1 MPFVTNIQRAP
12 KAIKYT
18 RQLSVLLLSALALP
32 FIVSP
37 ASAQPVQFGATPDTN
52 TTGWYGSISPGAS
65 FGYDVDIESDD
76 TTVEID
82 SGVPGVGVTTVDLD
96 PVDIVVDTDTGFGI
110 NGAVGY
116 QFDHARAE
124 LDLGYR
130 QNSVDGVTVGD
141 LPEVD
146 ADGRFETWSLAANG
160 YYDIPTGTAFRP
172 YVGAGVG
179 VARLVADDVSVDIPV
194 VGEAE
199 LDESGVSLMFQ
210 AQAGLAYDF
219 SEDASAF
226 VGYRL
231 QGIPGQNF
239 SAADVDFNADTTL
252 IHSAQVGAQFRF

>member
-1 MPFVTNIQRAP
+1 MQFSGQRMPHV
-12 KAIKYT
+12 
-18 RQLSVLLLSALALP
+18 RQFGVVLLSALALP

-37 ASAQPVQFGATPDTN
+37 ASAQSIQFGATPETN
-52 TTGWYGSISPGAS
+52 ATGWYGSISPGAT
-65 FGYDVDIESDD
+65 FGYDVDIESDEF
-76 TTVEID
+76 TVEVD
-82 SGVPGVGVTTVDLD
+82 SGIPGVDGTTVDVE
-96 PVDIVVDTDTGFGI
+96 PVDITVDTDTGFGI
-110 NGAVGY
+110 NGAIGY
-116 QFDHARAE
+116 QFDQARAE

-130 QNSVDGVTVGD
+130 QNAVDGVTVGD

-146 ADGRFETWSLAANG
+146 TDGRFKTWTLAANG

-179 VARLVADDVSVDIPV
+179 VARLVADDVSVNVPV
-194 VGEAE
+194 AGEAE
-199 LDESGVSLMFQ
+199 LDESGVSFMFQ